1 MVLLVV
7 DTQKAITNSKLYQ
20 FDLLEARIKGE
31 VSGNP
36 NRRIVTMLEKMKL
49 SLNDN
54 ELGCIDKSQFKNN
67 KYMFFLFFL

>member
-1 MVLLVV
+1 MESAMQNYL
-7 DTQKAITNSKLYQ
+7 
-20 FDLLEARIKGE
+20 FKGE

-54 ELGCIDKSQFKNN
+54 ELGCIDKLQFENN
-67 KYMFFLFFL
+67 KYKRQYQEW